1 MDSSASSPRRTTT
14 MYIFMVIY
22 EKNKPILYHNSSKE
36 EIMLVL
42 LLLEEG
48 RRHYG
53 RRKAYTKKEVL
64 HHLFFCIKAFAFVSS
79 SSSASSLCSINPSK
93 RAIHE
98 NKYTFFLRL
107 HILFNNTLL
116 CGDEE
121 EACYI
126 LLSFLNLMQYTFFE
140 TQFTQLLKTLLFL
153 WKTFLENNKLN
164 YLSY

>member
-1 MDSSASSPRRTTT
+1 M
-14 MYIFMVIY
+14 
-22 EKNKPILYHNSSKE
+22 
-36 EIMLVL
+36 
-42 LLLEEG
+42 
-48 RRHYG
+48 
-53 RRKAYTKKEVL
+53 L

-164 YLSY
+164 YLSHSKSFPRSNAWNIFIPLILELTIAFETALCWNNWSSQNITIWFEWLFAH

>member
-1 MDSSASSPRRTTT
+1 MDSSVSFTKRTST
-14 MYIFMVIY
+14 MCIFMVIY

-107 HILFNNTLL
+107 HILLNNTLL

-121 EACYI
+121 EACYVF
-126 LLSFLNLMQYTFFE
+126 LCFLNLMRYTFY
-140 TQFTQLLKTLLFL
+140 
-153 WKTFLENNKLN
+153 KLN
-164 YLSY
+164 LLNFYESYFFIAKTISKVDKLH